1 MNEEFLVLDSIGSV
15 STMTEGSKLFGSG
28 SQSVS
33 FLHSYA
39 YSIYI
44 FLQLITLQLLSY
56 RFSFFFVL
64 TRRCREVAAKK
75 QMIQDY

>member
-39 YSIYI
+39 YSLYTSSAYY
-44 FLQLITLQLLSY
+44 FAVTLLP
-56 RFSFFFVL
+56 FFVFFVL